1 MRSSKFFVFGWM
13 LMFTLMLTGCVNVQD
28 MERDKSIDDAV
39 NAHVKAAAEY
49 LVHDQPNEAKRH
61 LSEAIQLRPKSA
73 MVQNGLA
80 LLYRYLHDQENEE
93 KYLKLAIRYDGKY
106 AAARTNY
113 GVLLASEKRYKEAI
127 KQFQV
132 AATDLDNPSSGLA
145 WANMGRCYERM
156 GEDDKALVVYR
167 KAALLSS
174 TSTDVYL
181 NMANI
186 YLKRKDLAAAR
197 QVYGTYTRLQ
207 NPQGPDGLWLGIQ
220 LADQAGDANA
230 RASYEMALKNLYPQS
245 PQYQTWLNWSR
256 SGGRR

>member
-1 MRSSKFFVFGWM
+1 MTVSKFLSLGV
-13 LMFTLMLTGCVNVQD
+13 LLLAVVLTGCVNVEQV
-28 MERDKSIDDAV
+28 ERDKSIDEAV
-39 NAHVKAAAEY
+39 TAHVKAAAEY

-61 LSEAIQLRPKSA
+61 LSEAVRLRPRSA

-80 LLYRYLHDQENEE
+80 LMYRYLHDQENEE
-93 KYLKLAIRYDGKY
+93 KHLKQAIRYDGTY

-113 GVLLASEKRYKEAI
+113 GVLLASEQRYKEAI

-156 GEDDKALVVYR
+156 GDDDKALVSYR

-174 TSTDVYL
+174 ASTGVYL
-181 NMANI
+181 NMAAI
-186 YLKRKDLAAAR
+186 YLKRKDLPAAQQA
-197 QVYGTYTRLQ
+197 YGTYTRLQ

-220 LADQAGDANA
+220 LAEQAGDTNS

-245 PQYQTWLNWSR
+245 QQYQDWLKWSQ
-256 SGGRR
+256 SGRGH